1 MRVRSGKDETLKRAA
16 GWRRELAPMRVIS
29 TDAAPNP
36 VAAYSQGAEA
46 GGIVYTAGQLGIDP
60 ATGTFPDGIE
70 AQTLNALTNVRNIV
84 EAAGLRLSDIVKVT
98 VFLTAMSQFDAMN
111 AVYKKFF
118 DGHKPAR
125 TTVGVHEL
133 PRPAALVEIDAV
145 AAR

>member
-1 MRVRSGKDETLKRAA
+1 
-16 GWRRELAPMRVIS
+16 
-29 TDAAPNP
+29 
-36 VAAYSQGAEA
+36 
-46 GGIVYTAGQLGIDP
+46 
-60 ATGTFPDGIE
+60 
-70 AQTLNALTNVRNIV
+70 
-84 EAAGLRLSDIVKVT
+84 VKVT